1 MPTEPSILTNLL
13 KPIGYLLFFAGAF
26 YLIYGLLPP
35 KKEQDIRKRL
45 EDEEIIIGEGAR
57 FVNLFR
63 PFFQLF
69 LPLIEKLPFDAYRQ
83 KVEKWAVTAGIEKEV
98 TGDEFIGFQITT
110 AILFAGM
117 AYVLF
122 HNLLYCV
129 IGVLLGLGYPYLWL
143 YEKRKVRQE
152 EILAGMPDVIDMLSL
167 SVEAGLEFNSGIK
180 KVCDIYLK
188 DKAPFVLELY
198 RMSQNMKLGRTREDA
213 LRDMAERVD
222 IPQIY
227 AFTSIL
233 IQADKMGT
241 SIADTLKSQA
251 VRMRQERFMRA
262 ERLGAQATQKLL
274 IPMIIF
280 VFPIIFIIILAPYMI
295 KYFFN

>member
-1 MPTEPSILTNLL
+1 MLTQLSALTNLL
-13 KPIGYLLFFAGAF
+13 QPIGYLLFFGGAF
-26 YLIYGLLPP
+26 YLIYSLLPP
-35 KKEQDIRKRL
+35 QKEREIRKRL
-45 EDEEIIIGEGAR
+45 EDGEIVMGEGAKFIR
-57 FVNLFR
+57 LFR
-63 PFFQLF
+63 PIFQLF
-69 LPLIEKLPFDAYRQ
+69 LPLIAKLPFDNYRN
-83 KVEKWAVTAGIEKEV
+83 KIEKYAITAGIEKEV

-110 AILFAGM
+110 SILFAGI
-117 AYVLF
+117 AFGVF
-122 HNLLYCV
+122 HNVFYCI
-129 IGVLLGLGYPYLWL
+129 IGAVLGLGYPYLWL

-152 EILAGMPDVIDMLSL
+152 EILGGMPDVIDMLSL
-167 SVEAGLEFNSGIK
+167 SVEAGLEFNSGIN

-188 DKAPFVLELY
+188 DKAPFVMELY

-222 IPQIY
+222 IPQVY

-241 SIADTLKSQA
+241 SIAEILKSQA

-262 ERLGAQATQKLL
+262 ERLGARATQKLL

-280 VFPIIFIIILAPYMI
+280 VFPVIFIIILAPYMI
-295 KYFFN
+295 KYIFN

>member
-1 MPTEPSILTNLL
+1 MPTEPSTLTSLL
-13 KPIGYLLFFAGAF
+13 KPIGYLLFFGGAF
-26 YLIYGLLPP
+26 YLIYSLLPP
-35 KKEQDIRKRL
+35 KKEQEIRKRL
-45 EDEEIIIGEGAR
+45 EDEEIIMGEGAR
-57 FVNLFR
+57 FINLFR
-63 PFFQLF
+63 PIFQLF
-69 LPLIEKLPFDAYRQ
+69 LPLIVKLPFDNYRR
-83 KVEKWAVTAGIEKEV
+83 KVEKYAVTAGIEKEV

-110 AILFAGM
+110 SILFVVM

-188 DKAPFVLELY
+188 DKAPFVMELY